1 MKKIIILSVF
11 TLISMSTLRGQT
23 KSEPSPLITA
33 SFNRQFKEATDVKWD
48 KTGNLSFAK
57 FHYQKDLTIAYFDGS
72 GSLVAKGRK
81 IREDQL
87 PIRLHADLL
96 AAKSECEEKS
106 GALAVGNIF
115 EYLND
120 SDDTQYVTSLE
131 NNNEYFVVGTVN
143 GKMIVRSKS
152 KKDAN
157 TPGITKDIIAKGLP
171 K

>member
-1 MKKIIILSVF
+1 M
-11 TLISMSTLRGQT
+11 
-23 KSEPSPLITA
+23 
-33 SFNRQFKEATDVKWD
+33 
-48 KTGNLSFAK
+48 
-57 FHYQKDLTIAYFDGS
+57 
-72 GSLVAKGRK
+72 
-81 IREDQL
+81 
-87 PIRLHADLL
+87 RLHTDLL
-96 AAKSECEEKS
+96 AAKSECEKKS

-152 KKDAN
+152 KKDPNA
-157 TPGITKDIIAKGLP
+157 PGITKDIIAKGLP